1 MPTFFALPPLPTSY
15 RPVERVLSMRP
26 QPSDSAHFARGKIAG
41 KHKRRCVRALL
52 ASSIGLQHGWLGATR
67 TPQGS
72 NEVPRYLQAP
82 CRSAL
87 LQFRVITGF
96 AILNGLLCPA
106 SQENEREIDG
116 GRSSSCACVNRGWES
131 VAPKGG
137 NGICP
142 DSKTATEDG
151 ALRMYDEVYK
161 TARNLT
167 AQLHLV
173 NYATPRLS
181 E

>member
-1 MPTFFALPPLPTSY
+1 MSRVGIPSPFPDDRDNGHRSERSASAVSFELFREAYESPLPG
-15 RPVERVLSMRP
+15 ERLPFPHSDVAHDRQARRSE
-26 QPSDSAHFARGKIAG
+26 QDVDSAEAPSSQVSKRNGRFDFVGRPPVTRAARA
-41 KHKRRCVRALL
+41 A
-52 ASSIGLQHGWLGATR
+52 AS
-67 TPQGS
+67 
-72 NEVPRYLQAP
+72 
-82 CRSAL
+82 
-87 LQFRVITGF
+87 RVITGF

-151 ALRMYDEVYK
+151 ALR
-161 TARNLT
+161 
-167 AQLHLV
+167 
-173 NYATPRLS
+173 
-181 E
+181 